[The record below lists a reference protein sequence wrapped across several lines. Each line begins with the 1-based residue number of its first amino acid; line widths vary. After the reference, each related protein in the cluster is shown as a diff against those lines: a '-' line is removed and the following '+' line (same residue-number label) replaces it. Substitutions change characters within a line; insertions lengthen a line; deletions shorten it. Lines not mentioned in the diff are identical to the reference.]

1 MGSEICF
8 GNNLVL
14 DYRKLS
20 IDIIYLYYICFIV
33 HQLLPIFLSY
43 LIIKLESNTKKN
55 KISLP
60 LQRHSLPS
68 YQDPTQSGTFVT
80 TDETTVTSHYHL
92 KSIV

>member
-33 HQLLPIFLSY
+33 HQLLPIFLSH
-43 LIIKLESNTKKN
+43 LIIKLESNAPKKDFLASTKAQ
-55 KISLP
+55 SPQLS
-60 LQRHSLPS
+60 RS
-68 YQDPTQSGTFVT
+68 YT
-80 TDETTVTSHYHL
+80 EWY
-92 KSIV
+92 ICYN